1 MDSPTLHH
9 GNMGS
14 GGWRVTHKRQTVSR
28 GVLLGAVA
36 VGGLAFLAM
45 LAATVIW
52 ITVPERIVYRESSP
66 VPTSAFSIEVKQHG
80 TSFFVTP
87 SQKQTLDRIGTG
99 TPWVWFGGFAAAVA
113 AILVG
118 AAARLR
124 LPATN
129 RTT

>member
-14 GGWRVTHKRQTVSR
+14 GGWRVIHKRQTVSR
-28 GVLLGAVA
+28 RVLLGAVVA
-36 VGGLAFLAM
+36 GALAFLAM

-52 ITVPERIVYRESSP
+52 MTVPERIVYRESSP
-66 VPTSAFSIEVKQHG
+66 VQTSASSVEVKQHG

-87 SQKQTLDRIGTG
+87 SQKQTLDSISNN
-99 TPWVWFGGFAAAVA
+99 TPRVWFGGFAVAVA

-124 LPATN
+124 LPASN

>member
-1 MDSPTLHH
+1 L
-9 GNMGS
+9 GS
-14 GGWRVTHKRQTVSR
+14 VV
-28 GVLLGAVA
+28 VGA
-36 VGGLAFLAM
+36 LAFLAM

-52 ITVPERIVYRESSP
+52 MTVPERIVYRESSP
-66 VPTSAFSIEVKQHG
+66 VQTPAFNVEVKQHG

-87 SQKQTLDRIGTG
+87 AQKKTLDRISSA
-99 TPWVWFGGFAAAVA
+99 TPWVWFGGFAVVVA

-124 LPATN
+124 LPATY